1 MKLLSVLLFG
11 TLLACSDGS
20 SSKEG
25 FISQVDLD
33 GRSSAD
39 YAGMELEDAVYELSE
54 NSAYQETP
62 ALAQSKIIK
71 TATIEFE
78 TRDMQKTHERVLRI
92 VRQNK
97 AFLQKDNTGK
107 QYSREF
113 RQLIIRVPTENFQA
127 LVDSIGAGV
136 AYFDKKDISR
146 RDVGEEFVDL
156 QARLKAKRILEER
169 YLALLAKAKNVKEM
183 LEIERELSSIREEI
197 EAKQGRLNY
206 LQDQVSQSTVYLEFY
221 RTDVETIAT
230 QSYGAKMGNA
240 LKGGW
245 NGISSFFLGLL
256 YIWPFFVILGII
268 AFFMRRYLKRK
279 KKVAS

>member
-1 MKLLSVLLFG
+1 MKLLSILLFG

-33 GRSSAD
+33 GLSSAD
-39 YAGMELEDAVYELSE
+39 YAGMELEEAPVSLKEI
-54 NSAYQETP
+54 NSSRED
-62 ALAQSKIIK
+62 LESKIIK

-78 TRDMQKTHERVLRI
+78 TRDMQKTHNRVLR
-92 VRQNK
+92 VVKQYK

-156 QARLKAKRILEER
+156 QARLKAKRVLEER

-268 AFFMRRYLKRK
+268 AFFIRRYLKRK